1 MGRAWPPTSS
11 SGGRSAGPRPGAFPT
26 RTRPT
31 ATLLN
36 NGQAL
41 VAGVI
46 SFHAHRAT
54 ELASAE
60 LYTP

>member
-1 MGRAWPPTSS
+1 MTVLS
-11 SGGRSAGPRPGAFPT
+11 
-26 RTRPT
+26 
-31 ATLLN
+31 

-41 VAGVI
+41 IAGGEQI
-46 SFHAHRAT
+46 SNRRAT

>member
-1 MGRAWPPTSS
+1 MNTDRGQQ
-11 SGGRSAGPRPGAFPT
+11 
-26 RTRPT
+26 T

-36 NGQAL
+36 NGQVL
-41 VAGVI
+41 VAGGI
-46 SFHAHRAT
+46 SFHTHRAT